1 MTTTETTSSIDDKKA
16 ENSGEDTDKKADY
29 FGFFTNFV
37 SSVLFSI
44 CLGVIVI
51 GSIGLYYSKISQL
64 NILPTD
70 INYYPYTDDKPDSKT
85 VKEVHMNYVKG
96 RSFYGLGIWAKPLW
110 EYCQNATFETE
121 PFEEGFEKSWV
132 RGFKKSAKPG
142 KFTSNFYLFMSET
155 LNRMLANSFSFLSGS
170 FYYTNY
176 FPEWIVILLF
186 SVIFPIYIYIFYM
199 YNFLLGII
207 SHISN
212 MSYFFRNSTSSDD
225 TENTGFSF
233 FNFLWFIFLWLWVSL
248 ISIFLSPI
256 FITFYT
262 LFKPLSLTYE
272 LDGSNE
278 KKGFGT
284 FLIDS
289 FIYKRTFIIALS
301 VLSLFRLAGSYLGN
315 SFLPSIV
322 IAVILL
328 AVVFNIFNPTKPDI
342 ATQIDVTN
350 KKDDKGSGTAKKK
363 KNENKKT
370 SEEETVDES
379 GEESGEEKVASEE
392 AKVASEEASEE
403 AGEEKKVASEEAG
416 EEANIATREA
426 GEASE
431 KPTEEANVGP
441 EPESGSELQQQVTQ
455 GPVEPIN
462 PEVQVEDKN
471 TETVVNNPPTIG
483 GKKNKKSKIKKN
495 KIYNIKFM

>member
-64 NILPTD
+64 KILPTD
-70 INYYPYTDDKPDSKT
+70 INFYPYTDVAPDKYENE
-85 VKEVHMNYVKG
+85 VKVSMNYVKG

-110 EYCQNATFETE
+110 VYCQEATFDTE
-121 PFEEGFEKSWV
+121 PFEK
-132 RGFKKSAKPG
+132 GFKKSWVKSFEKSSEPG
-142 KFTSNFYLFMSET
+142 NFTSNFYLFMSKT

-248 ISIFLSPI
+248 ISVFLSPI

-262 LFKPLSLTYE
+262 LFKPLSLSYT
-272 LDGSNE
+272 LKNSNE

-350 KKDDKGSGTAKKK
+350 KKDNKGSGTAKKNNK
-363 KNENKKT
+363 NKKT

-379 GEESGEEKVASEE
+379 GAESGEEKVINEE
-392 AKVASEEASEE
+392 ANEE
-403 AGEEKKVASEEAG
+403 AGEEEKVTSGEAGEQEKVSSGEAG
-416 EEANIATREA
+416 EEEKVTS
-426 GEASE
+426 GEAS
-431 KPTEEANVGP
+431 G
-441 EPESGSELQQQVTQ
+441 EPESGSKLQEPVTQ
-455 GPVEPIN
+455 LPVEPAIN
-462 PEVQVEDKN
+462 PGDQTKNKN
-471 TETVVNNPPTIG
+471 TESDVDKPSIVG